1 MSDAKAKITAVL
13 QKYLDCSFNK
23 DLEGLA
29 TCFHEK
35 AVMNGYIGDF
45 QILATPQAYIDDLA
59 GKPALKDENASK
71 VPFNGEITVF
81 GIKDKAASAM
91 VVETGFNGLTF
102 TDYMHLLEIDGE
114 WKIFSKNFMGTPE

>member
-13 QKYLDCSFNK
+13 QRYLDCSLNK

-35 AVMNGYIGDF
+35 AVMNGFIGDMA
-45 QILATPQAYIDDLA
+45 ILATPQAYIDDLA
-59 GKPALKDENASK
+59 SKPALKDVNSSK
-71 VPFNGEITVF
+71 EPFKGEITVF

-102 TDYMHLLEIDGE
+102 TD
-114 WKIFSKNFMGTPE
+114 